1 MIFIKYVVICL
12 ISMIQLNGNKEI
24 IESIL
29 KKNLCILKKTIKN
42 NPIFILFLSVK
53 KIKPFCDLKSLK
65 VNGRIYKIPVE
76 IKLNKQKSL
85 VIKWII
91 SSLFEK
97 KENFFQ
103 IKLSKEL
110 IDTYNFSSKTIVLC
124 ENFHKIAEINK
135 IYIQFRF

>member
-1 MIFIKYVVICL
+1 MIFIKYIILCL
-12 ISMIQLNGNKEI
+12 ISMIQLKGNKET
-24 IESIL
+24 IENLL
-29 KKNLCILKKTIKN
+29 KKNLCMLKKIIKN
-42 NPIFILFLSVK
+42 NPVFILFFSVK

-65 VNGRIYKIPVE
+65 INGKIYKVPVE

-85 VIKWII
+85 VIKWLI
-91 SSLFEK
+91 SSIFER

-103 IKLSKEL
+103 IKMSKEL
-110 IDTYNFSSKTIVLC
+110 TDTYNISSKTITVC